1 MKKSDFKYEA
11 GKTVDTIMLGKEF
24 VATLT
29 RINRTKAPDD
39 LLFYAVFDRYGNN
52 NAVFSSLIGA
62 GITTGAFATTLNW
75 GCFQLAIFGRS
86 VEDMVA
92 AVNRVIDMQ
101 GGIAVVNNLS
111 VIADIPLS
119 IGGVISD
126 LPRVK
131 LAEKE

>member
-1 MKKSDFKYEA
+1 
-11 GKTVDTIMLGKEF
+11 
-24 VATLT
+24 
-29 RINRTKAPDD
+29 
-39 LLFYAVFDRYGNN
+39 
-52 NAVFSSLIGA
+52 
-62 GITTGAFATTLNW
+62 
-75 GCFQLAIFGRS
+75 
-86 VEDMVA
+86 MVA